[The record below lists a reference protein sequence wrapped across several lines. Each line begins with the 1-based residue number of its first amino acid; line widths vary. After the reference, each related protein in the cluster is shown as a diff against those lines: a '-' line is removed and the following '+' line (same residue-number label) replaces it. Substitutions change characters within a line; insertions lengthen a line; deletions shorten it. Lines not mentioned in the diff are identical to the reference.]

1 MVSQFL
7 FEAQEHYIQI
17 KVKIS
22 HLKVILLSLHSK
34 LLII

>member
-1 MVSQFL
+1 MVSLVL
-7 FEAQEHYIQI
+7 FDVQEYFIQI